1 MVRHPWQITL
11 REFIETVRRDYGI
24 EVETA
29 PAAIA
34 SGRFLSKDGRIYP
47 VPVME
52 LDEVMPIPLLRFL
65 CGLYRL
71 PPSDFRL
78 DPEEDD

>member
-24 EVETA
+24 EIETA

-34 SGRFLSKDGRIYP
+34 GGRFLSKDGRLYP

-52 LDEVMPIPLLRFL
+52 PDEVMPIPLLRFL

-78 DPEEDD
+78 DPEDDD

>member
-11 REFIETVRRDYGI
+11 REFIETVRRQYGI
-24 EVETA
+24 EVEIA

-34 SGRFLSKDGRIYP
+34 SGRFLSKDGRLYP

-52 LDEVMPIPLLRFL
+52 PDEVMPIPLLRFL

-78 DPEEDD
+78 DPEDDD

>member
-24 EVETA
+24 EVEIA

-34 SGRFLSKDGRIYP
+34 SGRFLSKDGRLY
-47 VPVME
+47 
-52 LDEVMPIPLLRFL
+52 L
-65 CGLYRL
+65 CR
-71 PPSDFRL
+71 SWSRTR
-78 DPEEDD
+78 